1 MKKNLEVIDKYI
13 DNGYSGTTFE
23 RPAFKKL
30 LEDIEDG
37 LINTVIVKDLS
48 RYLCCEDCGAPMMLI
63 KGKNNAYYYCR
74 SNRSK
79 KICTKHTIRQTNL
92 YNKVIDLLN
101 IKKLDGESITEL
113 TRDIVIKYIEKVT
126 VYENEKI
133 DVILKYEDEII
144 KN

>member
-1 MKKNLEVIDKYI
+1 MW
-13 DNGYSGTTFE
+13 
-23 RPAFKKL
+23 
-30 LEDIEDG
+30 
-37 LINTVIVKDLS
+37 
-48 RYLCCEDCGAPMMLI
+48 
-63 KGKNNAYYYCR
+63 
-74 SNRSK
+74 RSK
-79 KICTKHTIRQTNL
+79 KICTKHTNRQTNL

>member
-1 MKKNLEVIDKYI
+1 MEVIDKYI

-48 RYLCCEDCGAPMMLI
+48 GYLFCEDCGAPMMLI

-79 KICTKHTIRQTNL
+79 K
-92 YNKVIDLLN
+92 YVLN
-101 IKKLDGESITEL
+101 IRLDKPIC
-113 TRDIVIKYIEKVT
+113 
-126 VYENEKI
+126 
-133 DVILKYEDEII
+133 II
-144 KN
+144 K

>member
-1 MKKNLEVIDKYI
+1 M
-13 DNGYSGTTFE
+13 
-23 RPAFKKL
+23 
-30 LEDIEDG
+30 
-37 LINTVIVKDLS
+37 
-48 RYLCCEDCGAPMMLI
+48 
-63 KGKNNAYYYCR
+63 
-74 SNRSK
+74 
-79 KICTKHTIRQTNL
+79 

-113 TRDIVIKYIEKVT
+113 TRDIVIKYIEKVI